1 MDYHPDKAS
10 MSQNNSKF
18 NLLQKA
24 YELLSD
30 PETKKIYDD
39 TGVVVNK
46 SWARNIRPISDV
58 MLAEAK
64 AKYVGSKQEER
75 DLIKEFELG
84 KGSMLHLLNNIP
96 YMRIEDEERIINV
109 LRKLIRIGK
118 IRQIPIKKWKQ

>member
-1 MDYHPDKAS
+1 MIDYHPDKAGT
-10 MSQNNSKF
+10 SQNNTKF

-24 YELLSD
+24 YKLLSD

-64 AKYVGSKQEER
+64 AKYVGSNREER

-96 YMRIEDEERIINV
+96 YT
-109 LRKLIRIGK
+109 
-118 IRQIPIKKWKQ
+118 